1 MVNEYIYDLKMYMI
15 KILKLNEAYFEL
27 LEVAR

>member
-15 KILKLNEAYFEL
+15 KILKLNETYFEL